1 MKTNF
6 KRLTLTILLIS
17 SSSFI
22 FSQENDFITRLKTNL
37 LLYRTQKV
45 DQAIVLQTDK
55 TLYRPG
61 ETIWMKAYVTDAM
74 THILSLNS
82 LELSVQLTDNKGLV
96 IAEGKYPLKNGV
108 VDCSFSTPADLQSD
122 IYHLI
127 AYTPEMESVGIQ
139 TVFRKEIFISRP
151 ERLDMIPHLEYV
163 KPFFAP
169 ERKESAVF
177 SLKDFNGKML
187 PGKKF
192 DYQIIKED
200 RELLSG
206 KGKTGTTG
214 TGEVVFLTPSAKNES
229 PVMVSVDITSGN
241 DRLNFVTKIPLAS
254 ERINITFFPD
264 GGKLVPGIP
273 QMVVF
278 EAKDQLGRP
287 ISLKADVLDEQGK
300 QLAVTATIQPGLG
313 VFSLLNIDN
322 KKLTFKITSDIG
334 NNQETLLPSQTLGS
348 MSITVKKND
357 GKNLSLLLG
366 RSPKSELSKF
376 VIVAVGN
383 GEMIWASDFE
393 LEQAGV
399 LSVPLENF
407 RSDIA
412 AIAVFTETGVLVSQ
426 RLVYVGKNPR
436 VNVSLSPSKSSFK
449 KSEEG
454 QIKLKV
460 TGLDGKP
467 VKAEFA
473 VSMADKFAFPGSVS
487 DVASLNYGLDRPAGF
502 IEPIEKMNRVL
513 VDYMLA
519 ANAMKGFDWN
529 QISAIDPTKTQNI
542 RMSSTRVTGRVV
554 DSKELPVPNA
564 LVSLTSPSL
573 QQFNARSDQHGEF
586 VINLPL
592 SVEKKNLSASATD
605 GSGKGNYH
613 VILNKSFKD
622 ELANSFN
629 NTSVNEWKIL
639 EQLYV
644 SNYFKEN
651 PDYFKPIP
659 ASKVKS
665 GEKKVRE
672 PYWKKNLSTA
682 TNLLD
687 IIKTIRPYEL
697 MGGSK
702 IVFRGQNSFN
712 FQDGAMIVIDNQKMG
727 TDASILSSVNIHDVD
742 DIEIFTNPVDM
753 SRYTSLNSVGVIV
766 ITTKRGGSDKE
777 TNETEDAVDS
787 QKESLQ
793 KQFKPE
799 FIGNEKYDLK
809 TTLQW
814 IPVLFTDENGEAIIP
829 FKAGGVKSTF
839 IVEIAGFTDQ
849 GLWIGNQTEI
859 KVE

>member
-1 MKTNF
+1 
-6 KRLTLTILLIS
+6 
-17 SSSFI
+17 
-22 FSQENDFITRLKTNL
+22 
-37 LLYRTQKV
+37 
-45 DQAIVLQTDK
+45 
-55 TLYRPG
+55 
-61 ETIWMKAYVTDAM
+61 
-74 THILSLNS
+74 
-82 LELSVQLTDNKGLV
+82 
-96 IAEGKYPLKNGV
+96 
-108 VDCSFSTPADLQSD
+108 
-122 IYHLI
+122 
-127 AYTPEMESVGIQ
+127 
-139 TVFRKEIFISRP
+139 
-151 ERLDMIPHLEYV
+151 
-163 KPFFAP
+163 
-169 ERKESAVF
+169 
-177 SLKDFNGKML
+177 ML

-793 KQFKPE
+793 KQYKPE